1 MFRTHSDQLSEH
13 NRNGQFRLEGIT
25 RKMEEIGSQIQVDNK
40 MKDTLVI
47 IYRHFL
53 PQMKKKLW
61 PIYSKLINMLGP
73 GQ

>member
-40 MKDTLVI
+40 TVL
-47 IYRHFL
+47 IYCHFL
-53 PQMKKKLW
+53 PQIKKKLW